1 MSKLK
6 LYKPSETLK
15 LAQLKAKIPSNL
27 GQNQPNLPNL
37 GVFEIEIQP
46 NLEYQSQPQFQPQ
59 PTQPPTQFQAGTNL
73 FQAGLDL
80 SERGTN

>member
-46 NLEYQSQPQFQPQ
+46 NLGHQSQPQF
-59 PTQPPTQFQAGTNL
+59 
-73 FQAGLDL
+73 
-80 SERGTN
+80 